1 MIIVIKGLTYNE
13 VYQLV
18 TDAGYGEE
26 KDDFYIDDFGLADAP
41 IDNRPMVEINISQ
54 TSFETEEGLVELFED
69 IQDDY
74 SEDEVEIDFL

>member
-18 TDAGYGEE
+18 NDAGYTEE
-26 KDDFYIDDFGLADAP
+26 DDDIYIDDFGLADAP
-41 IDNRPMVEINISQ
+41 RDNRPMVEIDISG
-54 TSFETEEGLVELFED
+54 TSFETEEGLVELFEEVEG
-69 IQDDY
+69 DY

>member
-18 TDAGYGEE
+18 NDAGYSEE
-26 KDDFYIDDFGLADAP
+26 EDDINIDDFGLADAP
-41 IDNRPMVEINISQ
+41 IDNRPMVEINMRGASL
-54 TSFETEEGLVELFED
+54 ETEEGLIELFEE

-74 SEDEVEIDFL
+74 SEDEVEIEF

>member
-1 MIIVIKGLTYNE
+1 MIIAIKGLTYNE

-18 TDAGYGEE
+18 TDAGYDEE
-26 KDDFYIDDFGLADAP
+26 KDDIYIDDYGLADAP

-54 TSFETEEGLVELFED
+54 TSFETEEGLVELFEE